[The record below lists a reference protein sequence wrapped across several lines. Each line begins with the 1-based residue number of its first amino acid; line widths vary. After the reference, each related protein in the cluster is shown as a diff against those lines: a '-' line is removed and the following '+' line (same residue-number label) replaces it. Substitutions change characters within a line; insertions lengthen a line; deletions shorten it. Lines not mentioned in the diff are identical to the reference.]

1 MYKRQAYINHL
12 LAHKDKD
19 YIKVVTGI
27 RRSGKSTILL
37 QYQEEL
43 KKMGVTDQQIIQMN
57 FDDLE
62 NEPYLD
68 YRKLYEKLRDT
79 TSEKNE
85 KYYLF
90 LDEIQMVSQFEK
102 VLASLQ
108 LKKNIDIYITGS
120 NAYLLSSDLATFL
133 SGRFVEILVLPFSFS
148 EYFDYLGG
156 DKETAFQ
163 DYLERGGFPYAVGIS
178 DKRTFDDYIQGV
190 LNTVLI
196 KDVMN
201 RKKFTD
207 SLVLESIAKFIF
219 SNVGS
224 LTTIKRI
231 SDALVSANRKTTA
244 PTVES
249 YLSGLMDA
257 LIVYKVDRFN
267 VSGKKYLQLNS
278 KYYLADLSLKN
289 AYLGKKR
296 PNRGHDLENIV
307 YVELVRRGYD
317 IYVGDTKA
325 GEVDFVAVKD
335 GVTVY
340 YQVSSTVKD
349 ESTYQRE
356 ISSLQAISD
365 NYRKVLLTEDL
376 GNYNDDG
383 IEQVNLIDW
392 LIAET

>member
-1 MYKRQAYINHL
+1 MYKRQAYIEHL

-37 QYQEEL
+37 QYQDEL
-43 KKMGVTDQQIIQMN
+43 KKQGISEKQIIQKN

-62 NEPYLD
+62 NEEFLD
-68 YRKLYEKLRDT
+68 YRLLYKKLLEET
-79 TSEKNE
+79 PAKNE
-85 KYYLF
+85 RYYIF
-90 LDEIQMVSQFEK
+90 LDEIQMVSHFEK

-120 NAYLLSSDLATFL
+120 NAYLLSGDLATLL
-133 SGRFVEILVLPFSFS
+133 SGRFVEILVLPFSFN
-148 EYFDYLGG
+148 EYYDYLGG
-156 DKETAFQ
+156 DKNQAFQ
-163 DYLERGGFPYAVGIS
+163 NYLENGGFPYAASIS

-190 LNTVLI
+190 LNTVLV

-207 SLVLESIAKFIF
+207 SLILESIAKFIF

-224 LTTIKRI
+224 LTTIKGI
-231 SDALVSANRKTTA
+231 SNALISANRKTTA
-244 PTVES
+244 PTVEN

-257 LIVYKVDRFN
+257 LIIYKVDRFN
-267 VSGKKYLQLNS
+267 ISGKKYLHLNS

-307 YVELVRRGYD
+307 YIELVRRGYN

-325 GEVDFVAVKD
+325 GEVDFVAVKE
-335 GVTVY
+335 GVTTY

-349 ESTYQRE
+349 ENTYQRE

-365 NYRKVLLTEDL
+365 NYRKILLTEDL
-376 GNYNDDG
+376 GNYNDNG
-383 IEQVNLIDW
+383 IEQINLIDW
-392 LIAET
+392 LITEI